1 MEIDS
6 TSACEVGYMMFIDGI
21 PQKYRIGEKEGY
33 LIPVNCDKGVSSTTL
48 SAVPKVLDTKKEH
61 TVNFVCLFQ
70 PGFRVSEEEN
80 HYGNY
85 HNLSQL
91 LPWKISGSLEQTDA
105 AISTNVTY
113 QPLSKTIKEQYTGVN
128 QDGTVIKQYETVLY
142 SKFYQNGSE
151 TERLDGSENT
161 QLVLFGGEECSYR
174 VSLFVDHYPVAAF
187 DDMTY
192 ADVTMKNEE
201 MAILDFDLS
210 KSTFADYSCVYA
222 VLCPLESGENDV
234 EQLVKKTASITLFR

>member
-113 QPLSKTIKEQYTGVN
+113 QPLS
-128 QDGTVIKQYETVLY
+128 
-142 SKFYQNGSE
+142 
-151 TERLDGSENT
+151 
-161 QLVLFGGEECSYR
+161 
-174 VSLFVDHYPVAAF
+174 
-187 DDMTY
+187 
-192 ADVTMKNEE
+192 
-201 MAILDFDLS
+201 
-210 KSTFADYSCVYA
+210 
-222 VLCPLESGENDV
+222 
-234 EQLVKKTASITLFR
+234 FRKW